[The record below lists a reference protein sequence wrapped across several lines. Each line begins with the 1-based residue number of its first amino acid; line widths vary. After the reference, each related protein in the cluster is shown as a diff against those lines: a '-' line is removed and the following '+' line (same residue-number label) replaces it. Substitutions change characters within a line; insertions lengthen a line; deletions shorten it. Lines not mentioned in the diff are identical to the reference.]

1 MSFRY
6 CKVCAAEVE
15 DVEGY
20 CLLGHPLK
28 LDPAIP
34 SVAEMRDEVSRALGE
49 ARRDFGAAPS
59 EAEAGAVTTA
69 DRASLEDIADV
80 AEMTLSPPPPVEDVR
95 RTVWGPLA
103 EELLTEGDPITAFA
117 PASRMDWGPE
127 RAGFKARNPLRRRPG
142 PAPA

>member
-15 DVEGY
+15 DVDGY

-28 LDPAIP
+28 LEPAIP
-34 SVAEMRDEVSRALGE
+34 VAEMRNEVSRALGE
-49 ARRDFGAAPS
+49 VRRDFTAARS
-59 EAEAGAVTTA
+59 EPEAVATA
-69 DRASLEDIADV
+69 DHATLEDLADG
-80 AEMTLSPPPPVEDVR
+80 AEMTWSPPAPVRDPR
-95 RTVWGPLA
+95 RTVWGPLT
-103 EELLTEGDPITAFA
+103 EELLTDGDPITAFA

-127 RAGFKARNPLRRRPG
+127 RAGLKPRNPLRRRPG